1 VILSLVLRPVGLNC
15 GRFYSH
21 STKHQADDFNIRGI
35 GHDTSFFQRVG
46 KLFARN
52 GMNVSICS
60 VLVMF
65 TCRPADSTLADDA
78 VTTVTVSACE
88 TAPME
93 SVPTTAFI
101 PTGIPS
107 TLPTGTFPAPEVS
120 IFSSGQF
127 GGSFSA
133 EGPFSAA
140 GGEQPSGSGSLI
152 SAISAATG
160 SVDVSVLSGSGAFSI
175 GSGST
180 LETSLQTAQ
189 PTPNRP
195 SSEASGSTAE
205 AGSSESASSSPPQ
218 QTAPSS
224 ATVVGYAPRNDGMR
238 AAMIALAVGLG
249 TLVAI

>member
-1 VILSLVLRPVGLNC
+1 
-15 GRFYSH
+15 
-21 STKHQADDFNIRGI
+21 
-35 GHDTSFFQRVG
+35 
-46 KLFARN
+46 
-52 GMNVSICS
+52 
-60 VLVMF
+60 MF
-65 TCRPADSTLADDA
+65 TCRPADRTFTDD
-78 VTTVTVSACE
+78 VTTTVTVSACE

-93 SVPTTAFI
+93 SVPTTASI
-101 PTGIPS
+101 PTRIPS
-107 TLPTGTFPAPEVS
+107 LTLPTGTFPAPEVS
-120 IFSSGQF
+120 ILSSGQF
-127 GGSFSA
+127 SGSFST

-152 SAISAATG
+152 SAISVATG

-195 SSEASGSTAE
+195 SSEASGSTA
-205 AGSSESASSSPPQ
+205 SVSSPPQ

-224 ATVVGYAPRNDGMR
+224 ATMVGYAPRNDGMR